1 MPYTPFS
8 VCIRPLEE
16 EKAEGTEEKRR
27 KKKKEQLAKMGNC
40 IVSKKTKAREKQEA
54 GKQGTKGSITG
65 GGCGGS
71 LTVANAKEY
80 SW

>member
-16 EKAEGTEEKRR
+16 DDTE
-27 KKKKEQLAKMGNC
+27 KKKKKDHPEMGNC
-40 IVSKKTKAREKQEA
+40 IVSKKTKARDKQI
-54 GKQGTKGSITG
+54 GKGSTG
-65 GGCGGS
+65 G
-71 LTVANAKEY
+71 LTVTNVNAKEY